1 MRILLI
7 DDHPI
12 FTQGLK
18 LLLLELDSAMQCVVA
33 CNLGNALALQ
43 EPFDL
48 LLLDLH
54 MPDTD
59 GLLSLQSLSE
69 KFQGVP
75 IIMLSSDE
83 DASTIRRMMVQG
95 AAGYIP
101 KSSTPAVL
109 IAALRLILSGGTYWP
124 PEAFDLPAISPP
136 TNTANAPA
144 ATLAAQ
150 TPTQLGLSQR
160 QCDVLVLLAQG
171 KSNKLIAR
179 ELGLSEGTV
188 KTHIASA
195 FRALQVNSR
204 TEAAYKANQLGFGA
218 QS

>member
-18 LLLLELDSAMQCVVA
+18 LLLLELDNAMQCVVA
-33 CNLGNALALQ
+33 CNLGNALALH
-43 EPFDL
+43 EHFDL

-59 GLLSLQSLSE
+59 GLLSLQSLSA

-83 DASTIRRMMVQG
+83 EASTIRRMMLQG

-124 PEAFDLPAISPP
+124 PEAFELPPIISPSGTP
-136 TNTANAPA
+136 SLNPKTPA
-144 ATLAAQ
+144 
-150 TPTQLGLSQR
+150 QLGLSQR
-160 QCDVLVLLAQG
+160 QCDVLALLAQG

-204 TEAAYKANQLGFGA
+204 TEAAYKASQLGFGT
-218 QS
+218 QN